1 MIMRGALVVLGVVV
15 FVMRAQQPSPRDV
28 VEALAEK
35 QRATVQEAKR
45 ESLAKQT
52 AAIRKQIQAPEGD
65 SFFIVPMSPM
75 AAAGESQSQMAAEAD
90 CDPLSRESTA
100 PLVAKNAQA
109 TGLTPSLISAVIAQE
124 SAYRPCAI
132 SRAGAQGLMQLMPAT
147 ARYLGVDDPLDPEQN
162 VEAGSRFLRELLDRY
177 GGNLM
182 MALAAYNA
190 GPARVDAYQGMPP
203 FSETGRYVDQVLKRV
218 LGDRPAKSPSL
229 E

>member
-1 MIMRGALVVLGVVV
+1 MRVVLVVFGCMV
-15 FVMRAQQPSPRDV
+15 FALRAQQPGPREIM
-28 VEALAEK
+28 EAAAEK
-35 QRATVQEAKR
+35 QRGAVQDAMR

-52 AAIRKQIQAPEGD
+52 AAVRKQLGAPEGD
-65 SFFIVPMSPM
+65 SFFVVPMSPL
-75 AAAGESQSQMAAEAD
+75 AAGDAPQMAAQAD

-109 TGLTPSLISAVIAQE
+109 TGLTPSLINAVIAQE
-124 SAYRPCAI
+124 SAFRPCAI
-132 SRAGAQGLMQLMPAT
+132 SRAGARGLMQLMPAT
-147 ARYLGVDDPLDPEQN
+147 AQHLGVDDPLDPEQN
-162 VEAGSRFLRELLDRY
+162 VEAGSRFLKELLDRY

-190 GPARVDAYQGMPP
+190 GPARVDSYGGIPP

-218 LGDRPAKSPSL
+218 LGDRPEKSPSL